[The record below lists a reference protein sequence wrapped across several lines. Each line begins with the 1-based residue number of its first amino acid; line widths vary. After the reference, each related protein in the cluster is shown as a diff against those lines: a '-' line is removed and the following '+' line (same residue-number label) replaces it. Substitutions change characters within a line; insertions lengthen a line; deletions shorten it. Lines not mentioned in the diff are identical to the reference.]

1 MVGGVSLPAYYNEST
16 LERTFLPH
24 PDSSPAPVP
33 GARPSRVLVVE
44 DERHIARL
52 LEHVLA
58 KEGYSVKVAN
68 TAEHG
73 LEIIGEFAPDALL
86 LDVVLPGMSGFDML
100 KVLRQDSMWGT
111 LVVIVLSAQWFNQDD
126 QALIEAGAT
135 AQCPKPIAPSKLI
148 RKLRECGVLPLSES
162 APVQPN

>member
-1 MVGGVSLPAYYNEST
+1 M
-16 LERTFLPH
+16 
-24 PDSSPAPVP
+24 AP
-33 GARPSRVLVVE
+33 RPSRVLVVE

-58 KEGYSVKVAN
+58 KEGYEVLVAGD
-68 TAEHG
+68 AEHG
-73 LEIIGEFAPDALL
+73 LERIGEFHPDALL

-100 KVLRQDSMWGT
+100 KILRQDSRWAS

-126 QALIEAGAT
+126 QALAEAGAT

-148 RKLRECGVLPLSES
+148 RKLRECGVLPETGITG
-162 APVQPN
+162 AEA

>member
-1 MVGGVSLPAYYNEST
+1 M
-16 LERTFLPH
+16 
-24 PDSSPAPVP
+24 
-33 GARPSRVLVVE
+33 
-44 DERHIARL
+44 
-52 LEHVLA
+52 
-58 KEGYSVKVAN
+58 
-68 TAEHG
+68 
-73 LEIIGEFAPDALL
+73 L

-111 LVVIVLSAQWFNQDD
+111 LVVFVLSAQWFNQDD